1 MSLEDRPVSP
11 SPRGAS
17 AEAGAVPPKAPR
29 PASTPRKKPP
39 RAVRAPLRRQKHR
52 IRRVDLWS
60 VLKMSLCFFTAMV
73 LMWLVSA
80 LVVWKIADSF
90 GAVTR
95 IESFVDNLFET
106 KLVISPG
113 IILKQGVVIAIV
125 IDALCVIGS
134 VIAAAFY
141 NLFSELFGGIEIYT
155 YEQDIDPRV

>member
-1 MSLEDRPVSP
+1 MKTAR
-11 SPRGAS
+11 S
-17 AEAGAVPPKAPR
+17 AHRRE
-29 PASTPRKKPP
+29 
-39 RAVRAPLRRQKHR
+39 VRPLRRELCHQRHPDR
-52 IRRVDLWS
+52 HPLHERSRRAQCEPRFVARSIAFGADLWS

-125 IDALCVIGS
+125 IGALCVIGS